1 MKKSN
6 PEILMAMAALGVIA
20 FWFVIALSTTIFCMW
35 ILESRNL
42 YVLGVV
48 FFFSGTVSY
57 KISMK
62 LLDYLAKKFD

>member
-20 FWFVIALSTTIFCMW
+20 FWSVLTFPVTIFCMW

-42 YVLGVV
+42 YVLGVM
-48 FFFSGTVSY
+48 FFFSGIVSY
-57 KISMK
+57 KIVMK
-62 LLDYLAKKFD
+62 LLDYLSKKFD

>member
-20 FWFVIALSTTIFCMW
+20 FWGVLTFPVTIFCMW

-48 FFFSGTVSY
+48 FFLSGIVSY